1 VAVVARKSGPLD
13 ASSFATTIDSHAT
26 LVPVIALWPAIASS
40 AHSTPPPFDAVI
52 VYSHLTAAASAMLL
66 RQSSV
71 CCLWCECAPCRGLS

>member
-1 VAVVARKSGPLD
+1 MTGSCCQPVLETPAVAVVARKSGPLD

-52 VYSHLTAAASAMLL
+52 VYSHLTI
-66 RQSSV
+66 
-71 CCLWCECAPCRGLS
+71 